1 MSLRRGFR
9 LFRGQ
14 EEFHADIVGHRR
26 IWFLISGLLLVVS
39 VAGLLLRGL
48 NLSVDFTGGALLE
61 YENRA
66 ELTTQQ
72 VAGRLAQFG
81 REGALVQLTDGGDT
95 ITVRTEPLGEER
107 ADVLA
112 DLADQAGIELAD
124 ISVTDIGPRW
134 GQQISA
140 KAVQGLVV
148 FLILVSI
155 YLAFRFEWKMA
166 VSAIVTM
173 IHDLL
178 ITAGVYAL
186 VGREVT
192 PETVIAL
199 LTILGYSLYDTV
211 VIFDKIKEN
220 AESLSLVARETYAGA
235 VNLSLN
241 QVLMRSV
248 NTALTTLVPI
258 GTLLLFGGETLQ
270 DFAFALFMGVGIGT
284 YSSIFWGAPILAVL
298 KEREPKLAEI
308 RARAA
313 RRRLQPVPAEGSEP
327 IEPAEPTPAA
337 VGASPTV
344 RPGGTRSTP
353 PRRRPKK
360 KSRAKRR
367 GR

>member
-1 MSLRRGFR
+1 MTLRRAFR

-26 IWFLISGLLLVVS
+26 IWFLVSGALLVLSVIGLLV
-39 VAGLLLRGL
+39 RGL
-48 NLSVDFTGGALLE
+48 NLSIDFTGGALLE
-61 YENRA
+61 YENA
-66 ELTTQQ
+66 AGLTDEQ
-72 VAGRLAQFG
+72 VAGRLAQLG
-81 REGALVQLTDGGDT
+81 REDVLVQLSDGDSR
-95 ITVRTEPLGEER
+95 ITVRTEALGEDR
-107 ADVLA
+107 PDVLA
-112 DLADQAGIELAD
+112 GLAEQAGIDVDD
-124 ISVTDIGPRW
+124 ISVQDIGPRW
-134 GQQISA
+134 GQQISG
-140 KAVQGLVV
+140 KALQGLVV
-148 FLILVSI
+148 FLVLVSI

-166 VSAIVTM
+166 ASAIVTM
-173 IHDLL
+173 FHDLL
-178 ITAGVYAL
+178 ITAGIYAL
-186 VGREVT
+186 VGQEVT

-220 AESLSLVARETYAGA
+220 AGSPSLVARETYSGA

-258 GTLLLFGGETLQ
+258 GMLLLFGGETLR
-270 DFAFALFMGVGIGT
+270 DFAFALFVGVAIGT

-313 RRRLQPVPAEGSEP
+313 RRAIRPVPSEGSLEP
-327 IEPAEPTPAA
+327 EPAA
-337 VGASPTV
+337 VGAAAVP
-344 RPGGTRSTP
+344 RPASARPAP

-360 KSRAKRR
+360 QSRAKRK
-367 GR
+367 GRR